1 MKKLLP
7 LAVASALFG
16 VNGAQAVHVN
26 SDGLGQTLI
35 YPFYTTEGGQDTLI
49 NVVNTTDEFK
59 AVKVRILESMNS
71 DEVLDFNLYLS
82 PKDHWSAVITADTA
96 GEGAVIRTADNSCT
110 VPNRLSNG
118 ETIPFRNFEYQGNP
132 PDTIAPGASL
142 ARTKEGYVEI
152 IEMGDIDIDNGVD
165 TGEPPPLDTVGALL
179 EFAIK
184 HNSAGVPGGC
194 AILEVVWQ
202 GGPWASQGNFAMLPP
217 SGGLYGYGVIID
229 VQEGTDASYDAVA
242 LDDFSDN
249 PLHTFPGSVLPSLDS
264 GTADFDVLDGVSVI
278 SGTADSGVDAV
289 SATLMVSSI
298 ANDFVLEQA
307 IAAGTDWV
315 ITFPTKKEYVNVG
328 DVSGDDLPDAL
339 APFTDPWLGYLQA
352 PLIPLPSCEAIG
364 ITYYDREEQGV
375 APSGLDFSPP
385 PPGQAAFALCAEAN
399 VLTFNSAN
407 VLEASTRS
415 GADLSVVHE
424 NGWLTIDL
432 TNDVFGANQPT
443 VYRPAGLG
451 FVTGTARVLP
461 AGGYD
466 FEGLPT
472 VGFAVQ
478 KYVNGDLGGVLSNYA
493 GAITHK
499 GVRSISGT
507 P

>member
-26 SDGLGQTLI
+26 SDGLGQTLL

-49 NVVNTTDEFK
+49 NVVNTTSEFK

-82 PKDHWSAVITADTA
+82 PKDHWSAVITADPA
-96 GEGAVIRTADNSCT
+96 GEGAVIRTGDNSCT

-118 ETIPFRNFEYQGNP
+118 ETIPFRNFEYAGS
-132 PDTIAPGASL
+132 TIAPQDSL

-152 IEMGDIDIDNGVD
+152 IEMGDIDIDNGTA
-165 TGEPPPLDTVGALL
+165 TGEPSPLDTVGGLL
-179 EFAIK
+179 QFAIE
-184 HNSAGVPGGC
+184 HNSNGVPGGC
-194 AILEVVWQ
+194 SILETVWQ
-202 GGPWASQGNFAMLPP
+202 SGPWASNANFAMLPP

-229 VQEGTDASYDAVA
+229 VQEGTDASYDAIA
-242 LDDFSDN
+242 LDDFSYN

-264 GTADFDVLDGVSVI
+264 GTADFDVLDGINIV
-278 SGTADSGVDAV
+278 SGTADSGIDAV
-289 SATLMVSSI
+289 SATLMVSNI
-298 ANDFVLEQA
+298 ANDFVLEEA

-315 ITFPTKKEYVNVG
+315 VTFPTKKEYVNVG
-328 DVSGDDLPDAL
+328 DVSGDGVPDAI
-339 APFTDPWLGYLQA
+339 APFTDAWLGAVQPPA
-352 PLIPLPSCEAIG
+352 TPLPACEAIG

-399 VLTFNSAN
+399 VLTFNSAD

-415 GADLSVVHE
+415 GADLAVVHE
-424 NGWLTIDL
+424 NGWLTIDFS
-432 TNDVFGANQPT
+432 NAVFGANQPT
-443 VYRPAGLG
+443 VYRPSGLG
-451 FVTGTARVLP
+451 FVTGTPRVLP
-461 AGGYD
+461 AGGYS
-466 FEGLPT
+466 FIGLPAT
-472 VGFAVQ
+472 GFAVQ

-499 GVRSISGT
+499 GVRSISD
-507 P
+507 

>member
-26 SDGLGQTLI
+26 SDGLGQTLL

-96 GEGAVIRTADNSCT
+96 GEGAVIRTGDNSCT

-118 ETIPFRNFEYQGNP
+118 ETIPFRNFEYAG
-132 PDTIAPGASL
+132 DTIAPGDGL

-152 IEMGDIDIDNGVD
+152 IEMGDIDIDNGTP
-165 TGEPPPLDTVGALL
+165 TGEPSPLDTVGGLL
-179 EFAIK
+179 QFAIE
-184 HNSAGVPGGC
+184 HNSSGVPGGC
-194 AILEVVWQ
+194 GILEAVWQ
-202 GGPWASQGNFAMLPP
+202 SGPWASNANFAMLPP

-242 LDDFSDN
+242 LDDFSST

-264 GTADFDVLDGVSVI
+264 GTADFDVLDGVDVI
-278 SGTADSGVDAV
+278 SGTADSGIDAV
-289 SATLMVSSI
+289 SATLMVASI
-298 ANDFVLEQA
+298 QNDFVLEQA

-328 DVSGDDLPDAL
+328 DVSGDTIPDAI
-339 APFTDPWLGYLQA
+339 APFTDAWLGYLEA
-352 PLIPLPSCEAIG
+352 PATPLPACEAIG
-364 ITYYDREEQGV
+364 IEYYDREEQGV

-385 PPGQAAFALCAEAN
+385 PPGPAAFALCAEAN
-399 VLTFNSAN
+399 VLTFNSAD
-407 VLEASTRS
+407 VLEASSRS

-424 NGWLTIDL
+424 NGWMTIDF
-432 TNDVFGANQPT
+432 TNGVFGAQQPV
-443 VYRPAGLG
+443 VYRPSGLD
-451 FVTGTARVLP
+451 FVPAAPRVLP
-461 AGGYD
+461 AGGY
-466 FEGLPT
+466 FFQGLPAT
-472 VGFAVQ
+472 GFAVQ

-499 GVRSISGT
+499 GVRSISVD
-507 P
+507 

>member
-26 SDGLGQTLI
+26 SDGLGQVLL

-49 NVVNTTDEFK
+49 NVVNTTNEFK

-118 ETIPFRNFEYQGNP
+118 ETIPFRNFEYAN
-132 PDTIAPGASL
+132 DTIAPGDSL

-152 IEMGDIDIDNGVD
+152 IEMGDVDIDD
-165 TGEPPPLDTVGALL
+165 STPTGTTPSTLGDLL
-179 EFAIK
+179 AFAIE
-184 HNSAGVPGGC
+184 HDSNGVPGNC
-194 AILEVVWQ
+194 AILETAWQ
-202 GGPWASQGNFAMLPP
+202 SGSLWGGDEELAMLPP

-229 VQEGTDASYDAVA
+229 VQEGTDASYDALA
-242 LDDFSDN
+242 LDDFSTSI
-249 PLHTFPGSVLPSLDS
+249 LHTSPGSVNPSLGS
-264 GTADFDVLDGVSVI
+264 GTNEFDVLDGTTI
-278 SGTADSGVDAV
+278 YSGTGFENIDAV
-289 SATLMVSSI
+289 SATLMFSQI

-315 ITFPTKKEYVNVG
+315 ITFPTKKEYVNSDVTG
-328 DVSGDDLPDAL
+328 DGVNDAI
-339 APFTDPWLGYLQA
+339 APFTSPWLGNVA
-352 PLIPLPSCEAIG
+352 SPAIPRPSCEAID

-385 PPGQAAFALCAEAN
+385 PPGQQAFALCAEAN

-415 GADLSVVHE
+415 GADLSVIHE
-424 NGWLTIDL
+424 NGWLTIDF
-432 TNDVFGANQPT
+432 TNTVFSGQLPV
-443 VYRPAGLG
+443 VYRPGISG
-451 FVTGTARVLP
+451 PTTGIARVLP
-461 AGGYD
+461 TSIAD
-466 FEGLPT
+466 FEGLPAT
-472 VGFAVQ
+472 GFAVQ

-499 GVRSISGT
+499 GVRSISD
-507 P
+507 